1 VKLPKLVRWHP
12 DTGAPL
18 PPSTRQLLDHL
29 AEGDPEEALS
39 LGELLDEFRE
49 RSFGLF
55 LLLVLLPTF
64 IPIPMGQGALSGGLV
79 ALIGLQL
86 LLRFEHPWL
95 PGFLS
100 RYRIH
105 RHSIATFQKHL
116 GKWLGRLERLTRPRN
131 EIWLE
136 HPVAHAFTGLV
147 LIVLGA
153 LLALPL
159 PLTNYPFGLVIL
171 SYAFALIERDGRLML
186 VSWGLGLVEIGML
199 AGFSQQLLAMLMGLF
214 R

>member
-1 VKLPKLVRWHP
+1 MKLRKLVRWHP

-29 AEGDPEEALS
+29 AEGDPGEALS

-64 IPIPMGQGALSGGLV
+64 IPIPMGQGALSGGLT

-86 LLRFEHPWL
+86 LLRLEHPWL
-95 PGFLS
+95 PGFLA

-105 RHSIATFQKHL
+105 RHSIASFQKHL
-116 GKWLGRLERLTRPRN
+116 DKWLGRLERLTRPRN

-136 HPVAHAFTGLV
+136 HPLAHAVTGLM
-147 LIVLGA
+147 LLVLGG
-153 LLALPL
+153 LLSLPL

-171 SYAFALIERDGRLML
+171 GFAFALIERDGRLML
-186 VSWGLGLVEIGML
+186 VSWALGLVEIGLMAGFSGQILAML
-199 AGFSQQLLAMLMGLF
+199 AGFF